1 VGSAPRECTFDFND
15 DGSCYITHGPSGS
28 SFVVEGPFG
37 SHTTIAVVGEGA
49 PRQLD
54 AYIWP
59 RVEERAERWAR
70 DIKRDVDTPDLLA
83 ELEREREILTGTR
96 YEEVGNTSFT
106 SEEIAEIAEQ
116 LRQIKEHV
124 STAYA
129 LSEAQMLHLEEKLDD
144 IAAAAS
150 RMGRKDWALWVSG
163 ALLGDPAPS
172 SCPGHRPDD
181 GRRPGLPSRRRGY
194 PAAASAYGVASR
206 AATWRPGWSLSAS
219 SSLLRNA
226 SHCAHRFAIDAARR
240 SARPGRAARVSTRR
254 RARAC
259 LVTGSVLSDGAA
271 CRFARRAAI
280 RLGVSVRAAGMP

>member
-1 VGSAPRECTFDFND
+1 LGSLGGPTPQVRLRRAAGQAVQERDHRGSREGWARAEGVHFDFND
-15 DGSCYITHGPSGS
+15 DDGCYITHRPSGS

-59 RVEERAERWAR
+59 SVEERAERWAR
-70 DIKRDVDTPDLLA
+70 DVKRDVDTPDLLA

-96 YEEVGNTSFT
+96 YEEVENRPFT

-129 LSEAQMLHLEEKLDD
+129 LSEAQMLHLEAKLDD
-144 IAAAAS
+144 IAAAAG

-163 ALLGDPAPS
+163 ALLGAFVQGILPPEVVQDIV
-172 SCPGHRPDD
+172 RMTVD
-181 GRRPGLPSRRRGY
+181 GLGYLLGAGGTPPLLP
-194 PAAASAYGVASR
+194 PMA
-206 AATWRPGWSLSAS
+206 
-219 SSLLRNA
+219 
-226 SHCAHRFAIDAARR
+226 
-240 SARPGRAARVSTRR
+240 
-254 RARAC
+254 
-259 LVTGSVLSDGAA
+259 
-271 CRFARRAAI
+271 
-280 RLGVSVRAAGMP
+280 